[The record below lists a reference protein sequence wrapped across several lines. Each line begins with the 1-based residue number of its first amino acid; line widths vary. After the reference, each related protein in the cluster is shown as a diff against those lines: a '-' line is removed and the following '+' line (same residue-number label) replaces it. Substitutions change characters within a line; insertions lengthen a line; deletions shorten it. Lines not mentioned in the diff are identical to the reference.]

1 MLPFKK
7 SELPADTR
15 LVLEASTFLDIT
27 EYHLFELA
35 YRDWF
40 GDEPA
45 THQVEPAFVNYMFN
59 SIIPT
64 WVRQF
69 ARKTLRSQ
77 SENSHIPRAARFQAP
92 PFLGS
97 VYFLVAALIVGIL
110 FVSATSSADLA
121 PAIQQC
127 YFPPCY

>member
-1 MLPFKK
+1 MQPFKK
-7 SELPADTR
+7 PELPVDTR

-40 GDEPA
+40 GDDPA
-45 THQVEPAFVNYMFN
+45 IHQVEPAFVNYMFN

-69 ARKTLRSQ
+69 ARKTLSSQ
-77 SENSHIPRAARFQAP
+77 SHPRAARFQAP

-97 VYFLVAALIVGIL
+97 VYFLVAAFTVGIL
-110 FVSATSSADLA
+110 LVSATSSADLA